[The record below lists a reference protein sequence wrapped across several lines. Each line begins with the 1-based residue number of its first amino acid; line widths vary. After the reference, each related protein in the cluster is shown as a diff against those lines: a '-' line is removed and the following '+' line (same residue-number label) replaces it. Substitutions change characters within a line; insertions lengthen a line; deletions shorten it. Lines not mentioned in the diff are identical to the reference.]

1 MGSKG
6 SGQTIGYKYFMS
18 LHMGLCR
25 GPIDEIVQI
34 NAGDVRAWPVPD
46 GDPNGVG
53 GLMTT
58 AEGPNGTGVNQY
70 EDGTYTAAPGSAI
83 NTIRTSGDYSIN
95 APELFGGEKKEG
107 GISGAL
113 RAMMGSATQ
122 IVPGYIKSLMGG
134 RVPDFRGVVTLF
146 FDGMLCALNP
156 YPKKWEFRVRRT
168 LNGWDGDVWQ
178 PSLCTIW
185 MRGDTIKAMNGAHI
199 IYECIT
205 NRDWGRGMSRDSLKD
220 EDWLETATT
229 LYNEGFGLCL
239 RYNRQSELSTFIQ
252 DVVDHIGGSIYP
264 DRATG
269 RLSLSLLR
277 GDYDI
282 DSIPLF
288 TYDTGLIALE
298 DAETASQDDIKNEVI
313 VKWTDPIGK
322 EERSARVQ
330 NLASRQATG
339 APNSVTTSYA
349 GVPTV
354 EMALRLAQ
362 RDVKASANSLK
373 RYKVVLDRRAWRI
386 VPGKVFRISVPD
398 RNIFNAVLR
407 AGKVTEQGGTDGK
420 ITVEA
425 VLDVFGLPS
434 ASFISNQGSEWTP
447 PDRNAQVATVRTARE
462 ATYAEL
468 VRTLDPANLQIL
480 APTAGTVAT
489 IAGKPSALSQGYEIA
504 SRATGETTDTIGAG
518 AFAPYVVTVGEVSP
532 YQEIVPFND
541 GFDLGLA
548 EIGDMVQM
556 GDEICRLD
564 DIVVDTVNGGGNLV
578 LARGCV
584 DTIPQTHPAGTNVFL
599 VGDEMGGDGR
609 EFASGENVSV
619 KILPFTSTN
628 KLPTDLAPT
637 DVVNIAGRQG
647 RPYPPGNLLVDGL
660 PFADPG
666 ALGTN
671 VVLTWAHRDRIIQ
684 QDQLIEH
691 EAASIGPE
699 PGTTYTVRVYV
710 EDTAIPVGAVTGISG
725 TTFTYTSTMAAAD
738 GAGDTIWFELE
749 SVRAGFTS
757 FFRYRFA
764 VGFEPSGYGVSGY
777 GDNYGG

>member
-1 MGSKG
+1 MGGSKG
-6 SGQTIGYKYFMS
+6 SGQTIGYKYYMS

-46 GDPNGVG
+46 GDANEVG
-53 GLMTT
+53 GIMTT
-58 AEGPNGTGVNQY
+58 AEGPNGTGVSQY
-70 EDGTYTAAPGSAI
+70 EDGTYVTVAASAI

-107 GISGAL
+107 GISGSL
-113 RAMMGSATQ
+113 RAMMGSASQ
-122 IVPGYIKSLMGG
+122 IVPGWIKSLMGG

-168 LNGWDGDVWQ
+168 TSGWDGDVWQ

-185 MRGDTIKAMNGAHI
+185 MRGGTIKAMNPAHMA
-199 IYECIT
+199 YEAFT
-205 NRDWGRGMSRDSLKD
+205 NRDWGRGMPRDGLQD

-229 LYNEGFGLCL
+229 LYNEGFGLCM
-239 RYNRQSELSTFIQ
+239 RYNRQSELGPFIQ
-252 DVVDHIGGSIYP
+252 DIVDHIGGSIYP
-264 DRATG
+264 DRSTG

-277 GDYDI
+277 GDYDME
-282 DSIPLF
+282 SIPLF

-339 APNSVTTSYA
+339 ASNSVTTSYA

-354 EMALRLAQ
+354 ELALRLAQ

-407 AGKVTEQGGTDGK
+407 AGKVTEEGGTDGK

-425 VLDVFGLPS
+425 VLDVFGLPA
-434 ASFISNQGSEWTP
+434 ASFISDQDSEWVP
-447 PDRNAQVATVRTARE
+447 PDRTAQIPEQRVVRE

-468 VRTLDPANLQIL
+468 VVALDPANLQIL
-480 APTAGTVAT
+480 SPDVGT
-489 IAGKPSALSQGYEIA
+489 IATVVGRPSSLTQGYDLESMA
-504 SRATGETTDTIGAG
+504 VGDTSPTVGSG
-518 AFAPYVVTVGEVSP
+518 VFAPYVILSEAITPYQTEVSFV
-532 YQEIVPFND
+532 IS
-541 GFDLGLA
+541 FDVGIIETGA
-548 EIGDMVQM
+548 AVQI

-564 DIVVDTVNGGGNLV
+564 DIEIDGSGVGTLTI
-578 LARGCV
+578 ARGCV
-584 DTIPQTHPAGTNVFL
+584 DTLPQAHAVGVAALIVTNEV
-599 VGDEMGGDGR
+599 GGDGR
-609 EFASGENVSV
+609 EYASGETVSV
-619 KILPFTSTN
+619 KVLPYTSTN
-628 KLPTDLAPT
+628 RLDPALAPN
-637 DVVNIAGRQG
+637 DPVSIEGRQG
-647 RPYPPGNLLVDGL
+647 RPYPPGDLLVNGA
-660 PFADPG
+660 PFAD
-666 ALGTN
+666 ATAAEGTIA
-671 VVLTWAHRDRIIQ
+671 LTWTHRDRIIQ

-691 EAASIGPE
+691 GAASIGPE
-699 PGTTYTVRVYV
+699 PGTTYTVRVYNG
-710 EDTAIPVGAVTGISG
+710 DTATPVRTAAGIVG
-725 TTFTYTSTMAAAD
+725 TAFDYTSAMASEDAVGSD
-738 GAGDTIWFELE
+738 IWFEVE
-749 SVRAGFTS
+749 SVRAGYVS
-757 FFRYRFA
+757 FNRYRF
-764 VGFEPSGYGVSGY
+764 GIDFEMGGYGLSGYGES
-777 GDNYGG
+777 YGG